1 MISAVLVQ
9 AGYTVF
15 LADSG
20 DSAKRVFQKHASEI
34 TLLLTDVV
42 APGMSGPML
51 ADQLLEWQPHVKVL
65 FMSGYNASMV
75 VRRYVLERG
84 FALLAKPF
92 TAAKLVASVAET
104 IGPAQRSMHTF

>member
-1 MISAVLVQ
+1 MVSSVLIH
-9 AGYTVF
+9 AGYTIF

-20 DSAKRVFQKHASEI
+20 DSAKRVFQKHANEI
-34 TLLLTDVV
+34 TLLLSDVV

-75 VRRYVLERG
+75 VRRYVVERG

-92 TAAKLVASVAET
+92 TAEKLVASVEET
-104 IGPAQRSMHTF
+104 IGPARRAMHTV